1 MIMYNFGV
9 ISNYKFFKNYI
20 SNKEIKKKKKT
31 KIIKHSEQV
40 VT

>member
-31 KIIKHSEQV
+31 KIIKQ
-40 VT
+40 